1 MCLVPYLVPVSDKC
15 LKFRIYRGEYGTR
28 THYLLIANQTLYQM
42 S

>member
-1 MCLVPYLVPVSDKC
+1 MKKAAESRLLC
-15 LKFRIYRGEYGTR
+15 GAYGTR